1 MLFVMVNIVTPG
13 QKAQSA
19 VFTPNDP
26 GVHLQ
31 KKMMDGRD
39 RRAEATPSFG
49 RLCPAMTVES

>member
-1 MLFVMVNIVTPG
+1 MLFAMVKIVTPG
-13 QKAQSA
+13 L
-19 VFTPNDP
+19 DP

-49 RLCPAMTVES
+49 RLCPAMTIESSS